1 MWLSSMDK
9 SALVG
14 AAGFSTILQGTL
26 AGVSHTCVS
35 GNRHIDLSSSSKSW
49 SGQWTGSSSSWPL
62 SENLWKILTWNH
74 PWMRSLAEV
83 QDSSREVSV
92 HCWRKK
98 KKKAKIKH
106 TGECKRKTWHYLW
119 FLSTQAMQLSTKKVL
134 LGPGFFLWAKVRA
147 HGWVPSLPVVWDAK
161 RPFSPSPYA
170 ESWTVSYTLVFCYQL
185 GE

>member
-98 KKKAKIKH
+98 KKKRLRLNILESVRGKRDITYDSCPPRRCNSVPRKSFSALDFFCGQKWEH
-106 TGECKRKTWHYLW
+106 MGECPVSLLCEMQRGP
-119 FLSTQAMQLSTKKVL
+119 FLPHPMQS
-134 LGPGFFLWAKVRA
+134 PELWAT
-147 HGWVPSLPVVWDAK
+147 H
-161 RPFSPSPYA
+161 
-170 ESWTVSYTLVFCYQL
+170 
-185 GE
+185 